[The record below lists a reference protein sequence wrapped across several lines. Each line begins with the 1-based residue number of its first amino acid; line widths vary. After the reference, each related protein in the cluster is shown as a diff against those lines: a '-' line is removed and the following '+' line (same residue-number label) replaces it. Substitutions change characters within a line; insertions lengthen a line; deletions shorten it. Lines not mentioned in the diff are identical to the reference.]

1 MTIGADSEANVGQAV
16 LSTPAVSP
24 NISSRDA
31 TTASA
36 AAGSVGNGSVN
47 PLGDLISGL
56 FSTGSSTVN
65 NGNRTYFNGE
75 PITLRSS
82 HYATR
87 FTKTAQMVQAMPRQ
101 KFLFYASFTPNP
113 ATGLKDFGSWQK
125 GFAFQTQ
132 KVDRPKA
139 TPQVKK
145 LHQYNRKRLVQTGID
160 YADVSITFHD
170 TVDDRVLKVWQQYHN
185 WYFGDGR
192 GGNGLGKS
200 NPTRTQAWSSSVVES
215 NFSIASGWGFSPPAS
230 TNKTNFFDSLDVYT
244 FYGKTYTQVRMWN
257 PKIVS
262 MDWDGMDSESS
273 NLTTCTMSIE
283 HEGFEYVAV
292 GQKISQSQINQF
304 GLNQGDYFEPSD
316 LFGGLNSSLLGVQDT
331 LQGGIDNLLNNLS
344 GIPFV
349 GGALAGAGGQLIK
362 STGVSGIIPKITGNL
377 SSSGLSR
384 FGSFF

>member
-1 MTIGADSEANVGQAV
+1 
-16 LSTPAVSP
+16 
-24 NISSRDA
+24 
-31 TTASA
+31 
-36 AAGSVGNGSVN
+36 
-47 PLGDLISGL
+47 
-56 FSTGSSTVN
+56 
-65 NGNRTYFNGE
+65 
-75 PITLRSS
+75 
-82 HYATR
+82 
-87 FTKTAQMVQAMPRQ
+87 
-101 KFLFYASFTPNP
+101 
-113 ATGLKDFGSWQK
+113 
-125 GFAFQTQ
+125 
-132 KVDRPKA
+132 
-139 TPQVKK
+139 
-145 LHQYNRKRLVQTGID
+145 
-160 YADVSITFHD
+160 
-170 TVDDRVLKVWQQYHN
+170 
-185 WYFGDGR
+185 
-192 GGNGLGKS
+192 
-200 NPTRTQAWSSSVVES
+200 
-215 NFSIASGWGFSPPAS
+215 
-230 TNKTNFFDSLDVYT
+230 
-244 FYGKTYTQVRMWN
+244 
-257 PKIVS
+257 